1 VTASALYPAHA
12 SLISLTIDDSVRP
25 NYVAPRRPRAVGS
38 VLDRVA
44 QGDTRAMRECVDRFG
59 DLIWSIA
66 RLVMRTPG
74 EAEDAVQEIFADVW
88 RTAGRFDPEQGSEEV
103 FVTMIA
109 RRRLID
115 RMRRAAHRDRVHS
128 VSDMDSRDWANA
140 ANGGEVCAEA
150 LAAGRAV
157 MLLRPEL
164 QRVLKL
170 GLLQGLTQAEIAH
183 ALRLPLDTVKTLM
196 RSGLIQAREFMAK

>member
-1 VTASALYPAHA
+1 MTASALYPAHA
-12 SLISLTIDDSVRP
+12 SLISLTIDDSTRP
-25 NYVAPRRPRAVGS
+25 NYVAPRRPRAAGS

-66 RLVMRTPG
+66 RLVMRTSG

-88 RTAGRFDPEQGSEEV
+88 RTAGRFDPDQGSEEV

-128 VSDMDSRDWANA
+128 RNDIDWSNA

-150 LAAGRAV
+150 LAAGQAV
-157 MLLRPEL
+157 LMLRPEL